1 MYHIIFTF
9 CMNSYN
15 GLAVTTSGINIVAI
29 INAKAI
35 LIPFVVKRENPYAAI
50 AQSTVLITSV
60 RPTIN
65 TVFPLLIKSY
75 VLDQKLIAFQC
86 RMIRQIINRCFE

>member
-1 MYHIIFTF
+1 
-9 CMNSYN
+9 MNSYN

-65 TVFPLLIKSY
+65 TVFPTFDKKSY

>member
-1 MYHIIFTF
+1 
-9 CMNSYN
+9 MNSYN

-50 AQSTVLITSV
+50 AQWRRERLTEKQKDY
-60 RPTIN
+60 TILDG
-65 TVFPLLIKSY
+65 VKGKGHY
-75 VLDQKLIAFQC
+75 VGTYIALTRSHGTPYMLSRSGSC
-86 RMIRQIINRCFE
+86 TMETERT

>member
-1 MYHIIFTF
+1 
-9 CMNSYN
+9 MNSYN

-50 AQSTVLITSV
+50 AQNTVLITSV
-60 RPTIN
+60 RPTSILY
-65 TVFPLLIKSY
+65 FPLLTK
-75 VLDQKLIAFQC
+75 VLHSRSGICSFPVSDDPADNQSVF
-86 RMIRQIINRCFE
+86 

>member
-1 MYHIIFTF
+1 
-9 CMNSYN
+9 MNSYN

-65 TVFPLLIKSY
+65 TVFPTLIK
-75 VLDQKLIAFQC
+75 VLRSRSETYSFPVSDDPADNQSVF
-86 RMIRQIINRCFE
+86 

>member
-1 MYHIIFTF
+1 
-9 CMNSYN
+9 MNSYN

-50 AQSTVLITSV
+50 AQNTVLITSV

-65 TVFPLLIKSY
+65 TVFPTFDKSPTFSSRN
-75 VLDQKLIAFQC
+75 L
-86 RMIRQIINRCFE
+86 